1 MSCASGIAHGGRRM
15 HGMRVMYV
23 NELST
28 KLSLADTKCP
38 HVCSYL
44 RRCNRPEL
52 VEIKVICHG
61 PKQIR
66 MWNTL

>member
-1 MSCASGIAHGGRRM
+1 M

-38 HVCSYL
+38 HVCS
-44 RRCNRPEL
+44 N
-52 VEIKVICHG
+52 VVNVVI
-61 PKQIR
+61 
-66 MWNTL
+66 